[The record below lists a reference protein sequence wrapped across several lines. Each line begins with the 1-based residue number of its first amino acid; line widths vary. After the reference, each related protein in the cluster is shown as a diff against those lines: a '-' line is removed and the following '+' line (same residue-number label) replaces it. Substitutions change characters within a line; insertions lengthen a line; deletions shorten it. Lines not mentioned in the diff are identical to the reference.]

1 MKNNKR
7 NSLLTGAFAFALLFG
22 CMFGL
27 GLNKHARKANAD
39 SPAPVVID
47 GLSPDISTG
56 KVYFISSDTGWI
68 DSETLLEDYLAAPTA
83 HLITSKNTLEIN
95 INLTFETLVI
105 NQDIKVSCWYGPYVD
120 VFEPW
125 IIPSL
130 TTNGHTVTFESDH
143 ENTIISIEELD
154 GDESDIVKG
163 DKVKYILPIDEL
175 PPAPVVIDGK
185 SPDVD
190 REKVYYQDSEWIT
203 MDDITLGGESAHLRV
218 IEDRYILDFDYGV
231 EFESVVFNAD
241 MIVELLYDPYEE
253 VFEPWIIP
261 SLTTNGHTITFTSN
275 HPNTSIN
282 IIEFIGNFADIGKG
296 TNVSEI
302 MPMDGVTEYT
312 VTYQCG
318 EGTGSDYVV
327 EHIEAGTN
335 HALVSFATAGFTAPS
350 GYQFF
355 KWQVGTSQHNPGD
368 EITVNGN
375 TTVTALYELIPAETF
390 TITYCSNSGDDATYV
405 VENIA
410 AGSEYIL
417 VDLQTTGFA
426 TPEGKRFYC
435 WSISGLATAIEYQP
449 GDSINVFENLTILA
463 VWEDVETPVTPKP
476 KKKGCGGSIAA
487 TSIILS
493 TLALAGLGLAI
504 SKKNKD

>member
-27 GLNKHARKANAD
+27 GLNKHAQKVNAD
-39 SPAPVVID
+39 TPAPVVID
-47 GLSPDISTG
+47 GKSPDTSTG
-56 KVYFISSDTGWI
+56 KVYFIGSDVGWI
-68 DSETLLEDYLAAPTA
+68 DNETLLEDYLAAATA
-83 HLITSKNTLEIN
+83 HLITNTNTLEIKYD
-95 INLTFETLVI
+95 LTFETLVF
-105 NQDIKVSCWYGPYVD
+105 NQDIKVSLWYDPYEED
-120 VFEPW
+120 FEPW

-130 TTNGHTVTFESDH
+130 TTNGHTITFESDH
-143 ENTIISIEELD
+143 EDTVISITELN

-163 DKVKYILPIDEL
+163 NNVKYILPIDEL

-190 REKVYYQDSEWIT
+190 GEKVYYQDSNWIT
-203 MDDITLGGESAHLRV
+203 MDDITLGIDSAHLV
-218 IEDRYILDFDYGV
+218 VNEDTYTLYFNYGL

-241 MIVELLYDPYEE
+241 MTVSLLYDNEE
-253 VFEPWIIP
+253 EEFDPWIIS

-275 HPNTSIN
+275 HPNTSID
-282 IIEFIGNFADIGKG
+282 IIEFTGDPADIIKG

-302 MPMDGVTEYT
+302 MPIDEATEYT
-312 VTYQCG
+312 VTYQSG
-318 EGTGSDYVV
+318 DGTGSDYVV
-327 EHIEAGTN
+327 ENIEAGTN

-375 TTVTALYELIPAETF
+375 VTVTALYELIPAETF

-435 WSISGLATAIEYQP
+435 WSISGLATAIDYHP
-449 GDSINVFENLTILA
+449 GDSICVYEDLTILA
-463 VWEDVETPVTPKP
+463 VWEDVVTPVAPKS